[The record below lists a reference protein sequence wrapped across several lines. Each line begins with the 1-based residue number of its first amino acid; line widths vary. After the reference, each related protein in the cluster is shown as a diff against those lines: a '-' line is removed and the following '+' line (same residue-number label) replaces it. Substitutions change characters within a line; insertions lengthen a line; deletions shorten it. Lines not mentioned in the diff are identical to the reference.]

1 MRAILTA
8 NATTTMLLCAR
19 LNSPRARRPTAE
31 QREKVLRPRDVAN
44 LIHYVASA
52 PDYVRFDEVVITPMK

>member
-31 QREKVLRPRDVAN
+31 PREKLLRPRDVAN
-44 LIHYVASA
+44 LIHYWTTC
-52 PDYVRFDEVVITPMK
+52 DLTKL